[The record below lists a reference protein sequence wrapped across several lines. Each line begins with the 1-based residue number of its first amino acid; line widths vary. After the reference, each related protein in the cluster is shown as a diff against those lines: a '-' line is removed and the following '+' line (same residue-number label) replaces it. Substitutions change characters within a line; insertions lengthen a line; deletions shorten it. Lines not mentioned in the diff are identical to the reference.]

1 VFDFNKFV
9 LNEDYSKDTLLNK
22 YIAIAEQQNDKRW
35 LSKLRSIKE
44 RMRIDPEYRS
54 SVNEEIIANGKS
66 LDTEDDKNDTANYT
80 DDDQD
85 GANDNIDNQ
94 NTPAPTGTEHIDGGE
109 DSQDDTTPNYTTD
122 NPDANEVVGTDGAPS
137 NPDDTTTGE
146 EGDDDLTP
154 NYGDDNLD
162 DGNDNTTN
170 AGTPGDNGAGDDNTG
185 GNLDSGLDNNDDPNT
200 DGGTGGG
207 DDDLTPNYGDDNPGG
222 DDGTVDGGGTDGDDG
237 TGSDPNVD
245 GGTGEGDDDSTP
257 NYGDER
263 DGDDGTGTGDDVQ
276 GGGEGDDEIK
286 QMETELF
293 SNMSPEQI
301 EIKQTELKTQFVSLY
316 ANIEKCI
323 DRLSK
328 VNRVEDNIR
337 PIEFVTRKLL
347 ELKDLVRDS
356 LIQSYDTRSYVENQI
371 ILQRHMAIF
380 STLTNILEELGKNKK

>member
-35 LSKLRSIKE
+35 LIKLHSIKE

-66 LDTEDDKNDTANYT
+66 LDTEDDKKDTANYT
-80 DDDQD
+80 DDNQD
-85 GANDNIDNQ
+85 DANDNIDSQ
-94 NTPAPTGTEHIDGGE
+94 NTPAPTGTEPTDGGE
-109 DSQDDTTPNYTTD
+109 DNQDDTTPNYTTD
-122 NPDANEVVGTDGAPS
+122 NPDADDVDDNATP
-137 NPDDTTTGE
+137 NPDDNSAGGE
-146 EGDDDLTP
+146 DEDDITP
-154 NYGDDNLD
+154 NYGDDNPGGD
-162 DGNDNTTN
+162 DGATVDTGNPEDN
-170 AGTPGDNGAGDDNTG
+170 AIGDDNNPE
-185 GNLDSGLDNNDDPNT
+185 GNLDSGLDNNDDPNA
-200 DGGTGGG
+200 GGTGEE
-207 DDDLTPNYGDDNPGG
+207 DDATPNYGDDNPGG
-222 DDGTVDGGGTDGDDG
+222 DDGATDTVDGTGGGDD
-237 TGSDPNVD
+237 TNLD
-245 GGTGEGDDDSTP
+245 GGTGEDDDSTP
-257 NYGDER
+257 NYGDEQ
-263 DGDDGTGTGDDVQ
+263 DGEGDGTGTGDDTQ

-316 ANIEKCI
+316 VNIEKCI